1 MDLLSPEF
9 LLVALLLLA
18 SGAATGILAGVF
30 GVGGGALMVPV
41 LFEVFRLLAIPEA
54 TAMPLA
60 VGTSLAIIVP
70 TSIRS
75 YRGHL
80 ARGAVDTGLL
90 RAWAVPVIAGVVVGS
105 ALARFAP
112 PEVFQGVFVLIAG
125 LNAVKLISGSNR
137 WNIAPDLPRG
147 PGLKAYGAA
156 IGLASSLMGIGG
168 GQVAN
173 IIMTM
178 HGRLIHNAVATSAGI
193 GVLVSIPG
201 AIGYMLAG
209 LGQPDLP
216 ADAIGFVSFLGLLL
230 FAPTTVLTTGI
241 GVRIAHALSRRR
253 LEFALGVFL
262 GLVSLRFL
270 YAILSG

>member
-1 MDLLSPEF
+1 MDIMSPEF
-9 LLVALLLLA
+9 LLVALLLLV

-54 TAMPLA
+54 SAMPLA
-60 VGTSLAIIVP
+60 VGTSLAVIVP

-80 ARGAVDTGLL
+80 ARGAVDRALL
-90 RAWAVPVIAGVVVGS
+90 RAWAVPVVLGVVIGA

-112 PEVFQGVFVLIAG
+112 PAVFQGVFVVVAG
-125 LNAVKLISGSNR
+125 VNAVKLLSGSR
-137 WNIAPDLPRG
+137 WNIADDLPG
-147 PGLKAYGAA
+147 GTGLRACGAV

-216 ADAIGFVSFLGLLL
+216 PDAIGYVSFLGLLL

-253 LEFALGVFL
+253 LEFAFGLFL
-262 GLVSLRFL
+262 ALVSLRFL
-270 YAILSG
+270 YAILTR